1 MVTRGEKVKVF
12 EKQVT
17 DHMCECGNDCVD
29 KAWNRK
35 ATGQVPK
42 SSVNKEQQQSNSKD
56 GLRQVSK

>member
-1 MVTRGEKVKVF
+1 MVTRGKKVKVF

-17 DHMCECGNDCVD
+17 DHLCECGNDCVD

-42 SSVNKEQQQSNSKD
+42 SSVNKEQQQ
-56 GLRQVSK
+56 